1 MSSLPSQPMPQ
12 PVHIHVSAT
21 AQGKA
26 DGSAAHPYPTLA
38 AARDAIRAQRQE
50 RGLPPGGV
58 VVWVQGGEYRLTESL
73 VFGKEDSG
81 SAQSPIVYRA
91 VAGATVRLQ
100 GGARLDPSAFQP
112 VTEPDVR
119 ARLTATAR
127 EHVVQIDLRS
137 QGVTDYGGLTSRGFN
152 RPTAPAHLELF
163 FNDQPMTVAQ
173 WPDAGQF
180 ATITG
185 FTTPIKNEWG
195 VESAGDLTGAFTY
208 EGDRPRHWAPSDNIW
223 VHGYWGYDWANS
235 YERVRRLDPVA
246 RTVETAPPHGN
257 YSFTKRQRFYFLNI
271 LEELDQPG
279 EYYVDRERGILYFW
293 PPTPLADA
301 DILVSVLREPL
312 VVFQD
317 VCHLEFQ
324 GFTLE
329 AGRGCGIR
337 IDDVGGAVIPGN
349 PPVSASCSNRIAGGT
364 GVVIAGCTIRNFG
377 TWAVQIAG
385 GTQHTVAGCEIYG
398 TGDGGIDVNGGDR
411 ATLTPCHHAVLNNHI
426 HHFARWSRCYVGGV
440 NLAGVGIRIAH
451 NRIHDAPHNAILF
464 WGNDFLIENNEIY
477 RVCLETG
484 DAGAIYTGRDY
495 TFRGNVIRYNFIH
508 HMGGVGMGSIGIY
521 MDDCVSGTNIS
532 ENILWN
538 CQYGIMLGG
547 GCDFVVANN
556 IFVNCKPAISPDAR
570 GVDPSAVWQEMVN
583 KTMKQ
588 RLEAMRPDQPP
599 YSTRYPEIVAVVPY
613 LADGKG
619 VPALNNR
626 VERNLCWHCSEWL
639 AECKDSTGITERNN
653 LVGSDPGF
661 SDAAFGIFSLRPDSP
676 ALALGFQPIPLDEI
690 GLVVDRYRPVVPPR
704 IRAALELRAAPTE
717 GEPVPLRLRLRND
730 GVTAA
735 FGTVVAQ
742 GSDVANVRLPG
753 ETRLSYRLAP
763 GETRRYEFNGPVASA
778 PAAVSNWSTVLT
790 VQIHSPDSQ
799 LQPAQLRIDWP
810 RSSRASAWFATG
822 WNISQLQ
829 PARDIA
835 AVPALSLAEDAGW
848 TPVPAG
854 QDFVDIHALR
864 GSDGYVLLARKL
876 HVAADGE
883 WILHVG
889 HDGGARVFVDGRPVA
904 VAPGTC
910 NPAPRDR
917 TQVRI
922 ALAAGEHELGIALDR
937 DGGRGW
943 GVFVCFEIPL
953 DQPMHG
959 QPLVFPM

>member
-50 RGLPPGGV
+50 HGLPPGGV
-58 VVWVQGGEYRLTESL
+58 IVLIQSGEYRLTESL
-73 VFGKEDSG
+73 IFGKEDSG

-91 VAGATVRLQ
+91 AAGATVRLQ
-100 GGARLDPSAFQP
+100 GGVRLDPSVFKP
-112 VTEPDVR
+112 VTEPGVR
-119 ARLTATAR
+119 VRLTEAAR

-137 QGVTDYGGLTSRGFN
+137 QGVTDFGALTSRGFN

-185 FTTPIKNEWG
+185 STKPITTEWG
-195 VESAGDLTGAFTY
+195 ASSGDLTGGFTY
-208 EGDRPRHWAPSDNIW
+208 EGDRPLRWAPSDNIW
-223 VHGYWGYDWANS
+223 VHGYWAYDWANS
-235 YERVRRLDPVA
+235 YERVRRLDAGERV
-246 RTVETAPPHGN
+246 VETAPPHGN
-257 YSFTKRQRFYFLNI
+257 YYFTQGQRFCFINV

-279 EYYVDRERGILYFW
+279 EYYVDCERGILYFW
-293 PPTPLADA
+293 PPAPLAGVE
-301 DILVSVLREPL
+301 ILVSLLKEPL
-312 VVFQD
+312 LALTEAG
-317 VCHLEFQ
+317 HLEFH

-337 IDDVGGAVIPGN
+337 I
-349 PPVSASCSNRIAGGT
+349 AGGD
-364 GVVIAGCTIRNFG
+364 GVVIAGCTIRNCG
-377 TWAVQIAG
+377 TWAAQIAG
-385 GTQHTVAGCEIYG
+385 GTHHTLAGCEVYG

-411 ATLTPCHHAVLNNHI
+411 TTLTPCHHSVLNNHI
-426 HHFARWSRCYVGGV
+426 HHFARWSRCYVAGIG
-440 NLAGVGIRIAH
+440 ASGVGMRFAH
-451 NRIHDAPHNAILF
+451 NRIHDAPHTAILF

-484 DAGAIYTGRDY
+484 DVGAIYTGRDY
-495 TFRGNVIRYNFIH
+495 TFRGNVIRRNFIH
-508 HMGGVGMGSIGIY
+508 HLGGLGMGSIGIY

-538 CQYGIMLGG
+538 CQCGIMLGG

-588 RLEAMRPDQPP
+588 RLEAMRHDQPP
-599 YSTRYPEIVAVVPY
+599 YSTRYPEIAAVAPY
-613 LADGKG
+613 LAAGHG
-619 VPALNNR
+619 VPAVNNR
-626 VERNLCWHCSEWL
+626 VERNLCWHCSVWIL
-639 AECKDSTGITERNN
+639 NYTGSDNGITERNN
-653 LVGSDPGF
+653 LVGVDPGF
-661 SDAAFGIFSLRPDSP
+661 TDAAFGIFSLRPDSP
-676 ALALGFQPIPLDEI
+676 AWALGFQPIPLDEI

-704 IRAALELRAAPTE
+704 IRAALELRVAPPE
-717 GEPVPLRLRLRND
+717 GEPVPLRLHLRND
-730 GVTAA
+730 GIAVAL
-735 FGTVVAQ
+735 GTVVVH
-742 GSDVANVRLPG
+742 GYDIANVRLPG

-763 GETRRYEFNGPVASA
+763 GESRTYEFTGPVAPA
-778 PAAVSNWSTVLT
+778 PTAASNWSTVLT
-790 VQIHSPDSQ
+790 VQVRSPDSQ

-810 RSSRASAWFATG
+810 RSPRASAWLATG

-835 AVPALSLAEDAGW
+835 EVPALSLAQDAGW
-848 TPVPAG
+848 MPVPAG

-864 GSDGYVLLARKL
+864 GPDGYVLLARKL
-876 HVAADGE
+876 RVAADGE

-889 HDGGARVFVDGRPVA
+889 HDGGARVFVDSQPVA
-904 VAPGTC
+904 ATSGTC

-922 ALAAGEHELGIALDR
+922 ALVAGEHELGIALDR

-953 DQPMHG
+953 DRPIHG
-959 QPLVFPM
+959 QPPVFPL